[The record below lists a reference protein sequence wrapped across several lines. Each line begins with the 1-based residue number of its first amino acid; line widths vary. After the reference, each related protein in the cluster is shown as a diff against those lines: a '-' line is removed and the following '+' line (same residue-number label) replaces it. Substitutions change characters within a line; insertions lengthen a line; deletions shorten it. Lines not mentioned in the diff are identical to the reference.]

1 MPSSSS
7 TSTHSSDMADD
18 KKASAAV
25 AADATITQ
33 RPSKSFSRR
42 ATTKL
47 RSFFCLPNEPQL
59 SLPSTDEPAKD
70 KKDKDQKPEDQTMKT
85 EFKHLDRKFD
95 DEDQPYFVERK
106 KEEIEKGEKKDWW
119 QLFAFCV
126 VRRYDSDGDL
136 DETYL
141 YVNPQPL

>member
-25 AADATITQ
+25 AADATVGKRTN
-33 RPSKSFSRR
+33 KSFSRR
-42 ATTKL
+42 ATSKL
-47 RSFFCLPNEPQL
+47 RSIFCLPNESQL
-59 SLPSTDEPAKD
+59 SLNSSDESGKDQKD
-70 KKDKDQKPEDQTMKT
+70 KNEKPEDQTMKT

-106 KEEIEKGEKKDWW
+106 KEDIEKGEKKDWW

-141 YVNPQPL
+141 YINPQPL

>member
-1 MPSSSS
+1 
-7 TSTHSSDMADD
+7 MADD
-18 KKASAAV
+18 KKVSAAV
-25 AADATITQ
+25 TADTT
-33 RPSKSFSRR
+33 PGKPPNKSFPRR
-42 ATTKL
+42 ATSKL
-47 RSFFCLPNEPQL
+47 RSIFCLSNEPRL
-59 SLPSTDEPAKD
+59 SLHSNDESRKD
-70 KKDKDQKPEDQTMKT
+70 LKDQKDKDDKPDDQTMKT

-106 KEEIEKGEKKDWW
+106 KEDIDKGEKKDWW

-141 YVNPQPL
+141 YINPQPL

>member
-7 TSTHSSDMADD
+7 TSTRSSDMADD
-18 KKASAAV
+18 KKASAA
-25 AADATITQ
+25 ADATPHK

-42 ATTKL
+42 ATSRL
-47 RSFFCLPNEPQL
+47 RSIFCLPNESQL
-59 SLPSTDEPAKD
+59 SLQSNDESQKHP
-70 KKDKDQKPEDQTMKT
+70 KDKDDKPEDQTMKT

-95 DEDQPYFVERK
+95 DEDQPYFVGRK
-106 KEEIEKGEKKDWW
+106 KQDIDKGDKKDWW

-141 YVNPQPL
+141 CINPQPL

>member
-1 MPSSSS
+1 
-7 TSTHSSDMADD
+7 MADD

-25 AADATITQ
+25 AADATLAK
-33 RPSKSFSRR
+33 RPNKSFSRR
-42 ATTKL
+42 ATSKL
-47 RSFFCLPNEPQL
+47 RSIFCLPDQSQL
-59 SLPSTDEPAKD
+59 SLPSSDEAD
-70 KKDKDQKPEDQTMKT
+70 KVPKDKDEKPEDQTMKT

-95 DEDQPYFVERK
+95 DEDTPYFVERK
-106 KEEIEKGEKKDWW
+106 KEDIEKGEKKDWW

-141 YVNPQPL
+141 YINPQPL

>member
-18 KKASAAV
+18 KKAPAAV
-25 AADATITQ
+25 AADATLGK
-33 RPSKSFSRR
+33 RPNKSFSRR
-42 ATTKL
+42 ATSKL
-47 RSFFCLPNEPQL
+47 RSIFCLPNESQL
-59 SLPSTDEPAKD
+59 SLHSSDESGKDQKD
-70 KKDKDQKPEDQTMKT
+70 KNEKPEDQTMKT

-106 KEEIEKGEKKDWW
+106 KEDIEKGEKKDWW

-141 YVNPQPL
+141 YINPQPL

>member
-7 TSTHSSDMADD
+7 TSAHSSDMADD
-18 KKASAAV
+18 KKTSAAV
-25 AADATITQ
+25 AADAPPGK
-33 RPSKSFSRR
+33 RPNKSLSRR
-42 ATTKL
+42 ATSKL
-47 RSFFCLPNEPQL
+47 RSIFCLPNQSQL
-59 SLPSTDEPAKD
+59 SLPSGDEAEKGQ
-70 KKDKDQKPEDQTMKT
+70 KDKDEKPEDQTMKT

-106 KEEIEKGEKKDWW
+106 KEDIEKGEKKDWW
-119 QLFAFCV
+119 QLFSFCV

-141 YVNPQPL
+141 YINPQPL